1 MEHSRLKC
9 GTLLDSLFRIRRII
23 LCTLVLHRVP
33 FHHKES
39 VVYARLSDIR
49 NATKI
54 FKQSK
59 NKRNLGKGAA
69 AGTPSSS
76 AFVFFLHFF

>member
-1 MEHSRLKC
+1 MFLRSQAVLNDLPSGGRGGAGGVEHSRLKC

-49 NATKI
+49 NTTKI
-54 FKQSK
+54 
-59 NKRNLGKGAA
+59 
-69 AGTPSSS
+69 
-76 AFVFFLHFF
+76 